1 MRLPPR
7 LRTVL
12 VCTMLEFA
20 ALAGVPMRPEEI
32 QELMRTMN
40 QPKLAQVIPYES
52 EHGDGD
58 PEPASR
64 ASEPST

>member
-40 QPKLAQVIPYES
+40 QPKLAHVIPDES

-58 PEPASR
+58 SEPAPR
-64 ASEPST
+64 ASEPSS

>member
-1 MRLPPR
+1 MRVPPR

-32 QELMRTMN
+32 EELMRQMN
-40 QPKLAQVIPYES
+40 QPKLAHVLRDEDDT
-52 EHGDGD
+52 GDGD
-58 PEPASR
+58 GAP
-64 ASEPST
+64 